1 MGTSEMMRT
10 KLALVVVAASIAL
23 LAVACGGTSG
33 AGTGASSIVPSN
45 VVAFISIDTD
55 MGSDQWKTIDALAS
69 KFPDKAKAVR
79 AIRQS
84 MRRDGGVDWETDVKP
99 ALGKETDLAFLD
111 FANGGNDFVLLTQP
125 HDEAAFKRFVA
136 KTNASGGD
144 HTVYEKVGDWEV
156 VSESRSVIDK
166 FKRES
171 ASAQRTL
178 ADVGDFNHAMDTLGS
193 DRVVRAYVN
202 GTQVMNFVRA
212 QAKADP
218 QIGPM
223 IRKAGTLNWVA
234 AGFGATSDGLH
245 LDAIVHGT
253 PGKLFKGYRAPQFT
267 PQLTNSVPQD
277 ALLYLTFHGTPNLFG
292 ALKANPLLDTPDFRR
307 FSPVLR
313 QIGKLLA
320 GEDALYL
327 RAPPS
332 GRIPEVTLV
341 TEPARGTDGA
351 ATLDRLILRFRNQLQ
366 LTPTRTGALRTL
378 DFGPV
383 AVHYTNLNG
392 KLVITTLES
401 GLAALQ
407 NTTQP
412 LAQSQT
418 YRDAVDKSGMPGKTQ
433 GYLYVNVH
441 STIPAV
447 ERLSHAHIPGE
458 IKRNLQ
464 PLRSALEYAVSRS
477 HEVEVSFF
485 LRLK

>member
-1 MGTSEMMRT
+1 MRT
-10 KLALVVVAASIAL
+10 KLALAVAASCVAV
-23 LAVACGGTSG
+23 LAAACGGTSG
-33 AGTGASSIVPSN
+33 AGAGASSIVPSN
-45 VVAFISIDTD
+45 VVAYVAVDTD
-55 MGSDQWKTIDALAS
+55 TGSHEWKTVDALAS

-79 AIRQS
+79 ALKEG
-84 MRRDGGVDWETDVKP
+84 MRRDAGVDWERDVKP
-99 ALGKETDLAFLD
+99 ALGKETDFAFLD

-156 VSESRSVIDK
+156 VSQSRSVIDK

-171 ASAQRTL
+171 ESAQQTL
-178 ADVGDFNHAMDTLGS
+178 ADVGDFNHAMDTLGG
-193 DRVVRAYVN
+193 DRIVRAYVN
-202 GTQVMNFVRA
+202 GAQVMNFVRA
-212 QAKADP
+212 QANDP
-218 QIGPM
+218 QFGPL

-253 PGKLFKGYRAPQFT
+253 PGKLFKGFHAPQFT
-267 PQLTNSVPQD
+267 SHLTNTVPND

-292 ALKANPLLDTPDFRR
+292 ALKSNPLLDTPDFRR
-307 FSPVLR
+307 FSGVLG

-351 ATLDRLILRFRNQLQ
+351 ATLDRLLLRFRKQLDI
-366 LTPTRTGALRTL
+366 TPTRTGALRTL

-383 AVHYTNLNG
+383 AIRYTNLDG
-392 KLVITTLES
+392 RLVVTDLES
-401 GLAALQ
+401 GLAALR
-407 NTTQP
+407 NTTKP
-412 LAQSQT
+412 LAQSNT
-418 YRDAVDKSGMPGKTQ
+418 YRDAVDKSGMPSKTR

-447 ERLSHAHIPGE
+447 ERLAQTHVPDE
-458 IKRNLQ
+458 IRRNLA
-464 PLRSALEYAVSRS
+464 PLRSAVEYAVARS
-477 HEVEVSFF
+477 HEIEVSFF